1 MFVVDK
7 SKKIDPQE
15 HSLIERCKKGEFPAF
30 RELMERYQSRIYS
43 VCYGI
48 MRNREDALDVVQDVF
63 IKIYKSIDQFKG
75 ESGLYVWMYRIAV
88 NKSLDLYRKKKRKAM
103 IYEKASN
110 DARTFNTQFEKQTP
124 QEETLA
130 IELKEKVAEAIAQL
144 PEKQKG
150 IIILREIEG
159 LSYQE
164 ISRIMYCSVGT
175 VMSRLFYARKK
186 LAKYLTKYVHKKGIP
201 GEER

>member
-1 MFVVDK
+1 MDK
-7 SKKIDPQE
+7 KKKIDLQE
-15 HSLIERCKKGEFPAF
+15 ISLIERCKKGEFSAF

-63 IKIYKSIDQFKG
+63 IKIYKSIKQFKG

-88 NKSLDLYRKKKRKAM
+88 NKSLDHYRKKKRKAL

-110 DARTFNTQFEKQTP
+110 DAKVFNRQFEKQTP
-124 QEETLA
+124 QDETLA
-130 IELKEKVAEAIAQL
+130 IELKEKVSDAIGQL

-164 ISRIMYCSVGT
+164 ISKIMKCSVGT

-186 LAKYLTKYVHKKGIP
+186 LAKNLAQYVHKKDSSS
-201 GEER
+201 EKK

>member
-1 MFVVDK
+1 VTK
-7 SKKIDPQE
+7 NRKIDPQE
-15 HSLIERCKKGEFPAF
+15 QSLIERCKRGEFQAY

-48 MRNREDALDVVQDVF
+48 VRNREDALDVVQEVF
-63 IKIYKSIDQFKG
+63 IKIYDAIKKFKG

-88 NKSLDLYRKKKRKAM
+88 NKSLDFYRKKKRKYM
-103 IYEKASN
+103 IFEKASD
-110 DARTFNTQFEKQTP
+110 DARVHNTQIETRTP
-124 QEETLA
+124 QDKTLA
-130 IELKEKVAEAIAQL
+130 LELKEKVAEAIEQL

-164 ISRIMYCSVGT
+164 IAKIMKCSVGT

-186 LAKYLTKYVHKKGIP
+186 LAGYLEKYVHKKGSNS
-201 GEER
+201 EK

>member
-1 MFVVDK
+1 LCLV
-7 SKKIDPQE
+7 SKNRKIDPQE
-15 HSLIERCKKGEFPAF
+15 QSLIERCKRGEFQAY

-48 MRNREDALDVVQDVF
+48 VRNREDALDVVQEVF
-63 IKIYKSIDQFKG
+63 IKIYDAIKKFKG
-75 ESGLYVWMYRIAV
+75 ESGLYVWIYRIAV
-88 NKSLDLYRKKKRKAM
+88 NKSLDFYRKKKRKYM
-103 IYEKASN
+103 IFEKAST
-110 DARTFNTQFEKQTP
+110 DARIHNTQIEKNTP
-124 QEETLA
+124 QDKALA
-130 IELKEKVAEAIAQL
+130 LELKEKVAEAIEQL

-164 ISRIMYCSVGT
+164 IAKIMHCSVGT

-186 LAKYLTKYVHKKGIP
+186 LAGYLEKYVYKK
-201 GEER
+201 ESSREKE